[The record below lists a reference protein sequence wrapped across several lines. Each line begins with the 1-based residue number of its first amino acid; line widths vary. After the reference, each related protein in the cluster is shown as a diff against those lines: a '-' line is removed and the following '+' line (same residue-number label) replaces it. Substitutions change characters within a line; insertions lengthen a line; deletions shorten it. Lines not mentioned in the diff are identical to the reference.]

1 MAVEDMAAA
10 PKNNFVNLSLI
21 GYLTG
26 DTAAA
31 YHKRQSTHKDQK
43 DHEPDISAEMVKT
56 ID

>member
-31 YHKRQSTHKDQK
+31 YQ
-43 DHEPDISAEMVKT
+43 
-56 ID
+56 